1 MIFALLLFVFGFL
14 GMALLGVFVNM
25 VEGRDVFWNFLMTVV
40 LVIVETIIFSILFLG
55 GYSI

>member
-1 MIFALLLFVFGFL
+1 MMFALLLFVFAFL

-25 VEGRDVFWNFLMTVV
+25 VEGREVFWNFLMTIV